1 MHPKPVV
8 NFCSFYLY
16 LWSSIFILIQL
27 SFFPRDRCASGD
39 TPANDV
45 APAAQP
51 LTNNDTVH
59 FSFEMSTPDFDDV
72 VFATPERRANPNP
85 DRESESSD

>member
-1 MHPKPVV
+1 
-8 NFCSFYLY
+8 
-16 LWSSIFILIQL
+16 
-27 SFFPRDRCASGD
+27 
-39 TPANDV
+39 V

-51 LTNNDTVH
+51 LTNNDTMH